1 MSSARRRF
9 QFRIHRQMGQRLEL
23 HAKAKRV
30 SVSDAIA
37 SFVERGLAEEAGTE
51 LDAVLHLCSTLSG
64 DAQALLQNVAGL
76 EQREGGRYRY
86 VLGHLQQV
94 QMMVTEVLH
103 IQRVLITADRP
114 MEYARAVELARRQA
128 GEDAGVYR
136 ASLAAG
142 AAPVRTES
150 VESGS

>member
-1 MSSARRRF
+1 MNISRRRY
-9 QFRIHRQMGQRLEL
+9 QFRIQRQLGQRLEL
-23 HAKAKRV
+23 HARAKGV
-30 SVSDAIA
+30 TVSDAIA
-37 SFVERGLAEEAGTE
+37 SFVERGLVEDAGTE

-64 DAQALLQNVAGL
+64 DAQSLLQGVAGL

-94 QMMVTEVLH
+94 QVMVTELLH
-103 IQRVLITADRP
+103 IQRVLVTADRP
-114 MEYARAVELARRQA
+114 LEYARAVDLARRQA

-142 AAPVRTES
+142 GAPARVDPADATA
-150 VESGS
+150 